1 MLLYDEVTTQQ
12 SVHYDCSLPL
22 LYQNGYKHGIILNA
36 IQITIKVNLICFT
49 LLFNLHHRITSNI
62 DIITQSNFND

>member
-49 LLFNLHHRITSNI
+49 LFFNLHH
-62 DIITQSNFND
+62 